1 MSLTFNTEENDA
13 NLLLMDF
20 MDTLKAWGLDCNG
33 DEQVRAIHTLQMYV
47 FQHALQRT
55 GGVCGEWYSTL
66 PRKR

>member
-1 MSLTFNTEENDA
+1 MSLEWNEEEEAA
-13 NLLLMDF
+13 NKLLMDF
-20 MDTLKAWGLDCNG
+20 MYTLRTWGLDCNG

-66 PRKR
+66 PRTR